1 MTLHPIE
8 QLAARLAAER
18 DAALADASEQRR
30 AAGIVHTPASLARAV
45 VRVADELVREQLGL
59 DRGLCD
65 PAFLLID
72 PACGPGAFLAAAL
85 ALAEERGAKR
95 VNAVGYDIDPAA
107 LAWAARLREHGEIER
122 DGCPGA
128 HLELVQADVLRSDLL
143 LERVRQHHGP
153 LAVIGNPP
161 WATVRAQPSA
171 RDQARLQPFRSEA
184 DGERLAERK
193 LGVLSDAY
201 VRFFALCAELARAAE
216 GGALVGLVTNA
227 SFLDGPVHRGMR
239 ARLLEWFDE
248 ISVLDLGGSALL
260 GRQRA
265 QRDDNVFG
273 VRPNVAI
280 IWLCRHPRHGK
291 NRGRARYARTFGSR
305 AEKLELLDHAT
316 LATLELTDNAC
327 EAPAFSF
334 VPRPRGDARYAQYLS
349 LSEWLPFHREGVQSN
364 RDAVVVAEHAEHLRA
379 RLQAFCRGERLP
391 ELAQAYRSLPHYD
404 PDKARAALRAAL
416 DAGQDP
422 VLRIAYRPW
431 DERVFCNVAPLCH
444 RPRPLLAA
452 ALQHGGFAL
461 LSVRKDR
468 GDMPWRHVS
477 AAASTVDNC
486 YLSARSSCR
495 TRAFPSYTPD
505 GAENLGLQAR
515 ELLAAVGCGS
525 CTPTDAQHYLLAVL
539 SARSYQACWDS
550 ELHHDYP
557 RVPPPPDADSF
568 RRLVALG
575 AELAR
580 LHASPCEATAHVP
593 DPEPQARFKQ
603 LVLDSV
609 AGELRL
615 TGTVLV
621 SLPHGAL
628 DLRIG
633 QVQPLAAYLAQ
644 RAQRTLDRASLQAVY
659 GRAERLCQ
667 LAKRLVE
674 VDTAVIEC
682 FGQFR
687 RL

>member
-1 MTLHPIE
+1 MRLRPVE
-8 QLAARLAAER
+8 LLAARFAAER
-18 DAALADASEQRR
+18 DAALVGALEQRR

-45 VRVADELVREQLGL
+45 VRVGDELVREQLGL
-59 DRGLCD
+59 EQGLCD
-65 PAFLLID
+65 PTLLVID

-85 ALAEERGAKR
+85 ALAEERGAAHL
-95 VNAVGYDIDPAA
+95 NAVGCDIDPAA
-107 LAWAARLREHGEIER
+107 LAWAGRLREHTQHI
-122 DGCPGA
+122 
-128 HLELVQADVLRSDLL
+128 ELVHADVLESNLL
-143 LERVRQHHGP
+143 VERVRQHQGP

-171 RDQARLQPFRSEA
+171 LDQARLEPFRSDLNGA
-184 DGERLAERK
+184 RLAERK

-201 VRFFALCAELARAAE
+201 VRFFALCAELARAADS
-216 GGALVGLVTNA
+216 GALVALVTNA

-239 ARLLEWFDE
+239 ARLLQWFDQ
-248 ISVLDLGGSALL
+248 IAVLDLGGSALL
-260 GRQRA
+260 GRQRR

-280 IWLCRHPRHGK
+280 TWLCRHPRQ
-291 NRGRARYARTFGSR
+291 RRSALGRARYARSYGSR
-305 AEKLELLDHAT
+305 AEKLDLLDNAT
-316 LATLELTDNAC
+316 LATLDLTDNAC
-327 EAPAFSF
+327 EGPAFSF
-334 VPRPRGDARYAQYLS
+334 VPRPRGDARYTQYIS

-364 RDAVVVAEHAEHLRA
+364 RDAVVVDENAERLRT
-379 RLQAFCRGERLP
+379 RLLAFCSGERLP
-391 ELAQAYRSLPHYD
+391 DLAQAYRPLPHYD
-404 PDKARAALRAAL
+404 PDKARAALRGAL
-416 DAGQDP
+416 DAGHDVVQ
-422 VLRIAYRPW
+422 RIAYRPW

-477 AAASTVDNC
+477 ASASTVDNC

-505 GAENLGLQAR
+505 GAENLGEQAR
-515 ELLAAVGCGS
+515 ELLAAVGCSS
-525 CTPTDAQHYLLAVL
+525 CTPSDVQHYLLAVL
-539 SARSYQACWDS
+539 SAQSYQACWDS

-557 RVPPPPDADSF
+557 RVPAPQDADSF
-568 RRLVALG
+568 LRLVALG

-580 LHASPCEATAHVP
+580 LHASPCAATELVP
-593 DPEPQARFKQ
+593 VPEPQARFKQ
-603 LVLDSV
+603 LELDSR

-615 TGTVLV
+615 SGTLLL
-621 SLPHGAL
+621 SLPPDAL

-633 QVQPLAAYLAQ
+633 QVQPLATYLAQ
-644 RAQRTLDRASLQAVY
+644 RAQRTLDHEGLRAVY
-659 GRAERLCQ
+659 GRAERLRQ
-667 LAKRLVE
+667 LAKLLGE
-674 VDTAVIEC
+674 LDTAVVEC
-682 FGQFR
+682 FGQFQ